1 LNLPSIYKEREHN
14 PVPERYKKHIGK
26 QAISYS
32 TYNSFIE
39 DGYRGSWFANKFLKL
54 PSEGNIFTEYGS
66 SVGNYQETGIIQPY
80 LSDFDMSVLDKEYPA
95 NPNAEYEREVLID
108 MGEYVIYGFVDRI
121 LGMETGELDIDD
133 FKSGSIDK
141 KASEYASEDYG
152 QTTLYAH
159 GLKLEG
165 YKIKSSGVVL
175 FDRKGNTLE
184 EGHHNQLRLTG
195 EIEKIDTPYS
205 EERAK
210 KLLKKIDDVAKQIS
224 DYYTLYQKI
233 FVK

>member
-1 LNLPSIYKEREHN
+1 MNLPSIYKERKNN

-80 LSDFDMSVLDKEYPA
+80 LSDFDMSVLDKEHPA
-95 NPNAEYEREVLID
+95 NPNAEYEREILID

-121 LGMETGELDIDD
+121 LGMGTGELDIDD
-133 FKSGSIDK
+133 FKSGSIAK
-141 KASEYASEDYG
+141 KEAEYASEDYG

-159 GLKLEG
+159 ALKLEG

-184 EGHHNQLRLTG
+184 EGHRNKLRLTG
-195 EIEKIDTPYS
+195 EITKIDTPYS

-210 KLLKKIDDVAKQIS
+210 KLLKKIDNVAKQIS

>member
-1 LNLPSIYKEREHN
+1 MNLPSIYKERKNN
-14 PVPERYKKHIGK
+14 PVPERYKKYIGK

-80 LSDFDMSVLDKEYPA
+80 LSDFDMSVLDKEHPA
-95 NPNAEYEREVLID
+95 NPNAEYEREILID

-121 LGMETGELDIDD
+121 LGMGTGELDIDD
-133 FKSGSIDK
+133 FKSGSIAK
-141 KASEYASEDYG
+141 KEAEYASEDYG

-159 GLKLEG
+159 ALKLEG

-184 EGHHNQLRLTG
+184 EGHRNKLRLTG
-195 EIEKIDTPYS
+195 EITKIDTPYS

-210 KLLKKIDDVAKQIS
+210 KLLKKIDNVAKQIS